1 MQTTK
6 NNTESLDRSTI
17 QDRDKKYITC
27 LRLVELVVNREIGS
41 ILSEDYYENLGRVAS
56 FIDRSLDALTL
67 TQKAKLLEDFNS
79 LFAHL
84 IDSENQ
90 ERFNALVLQFIV
102 RNGIDLNY
110 TLSELYAVRTFIQF
124 QKKHQLVSELQSFGK
139 NIISISIR
147 QELAESSAEITALL
161 KQEGQLVIKL
171 LESNLKQF
179 TSNYSGLKKTINL
192 LTEFEQILN
201 LGDDFLDV
209 NKDFQKR
216 KLNNRHNVF
225 HRFTIMKLCH
235 IFFFN
240 PDTQ

>member
-1 MQTTK
+1 
-6 NNTESLDRSTI
+6 
-17 QDRDKKYITC
+17 
-27 LRLVELVVNREIGS
+27 
-41 ILSEDYYENLGRVAS
+41 
-56 FIDRSLDALTL
+56 
-67 TQKAKLLEDFNS
+67 
-79 LFAHL
+79 
-84 IDSENQ
+84 
-90 ERFNALVLQFIV
+90 
-102 RNGIDLNY
+102 
-110 TLSELYAVRTFIQF
+110 
-124 QKKHQLVSELQSFGK
+124 

-225 HRFTIMKLCH
+225 HRFTIMKLLSYKVLQT
-235 IFFFN
+235 FFKN
-240 PDTQ
+240 PIKCLYYYPKCSIYYLLHSR